1 MLKRAR
7 GAHLDL
13 TCHNPKTLA
22 NVCESVSGDE
32 WGSGTTAASLNCREM
47 KKYT

>member
-13 TCHNPKTLA
+13 TCHNPETLA

-32 WGSGTTAASLNCREM
+32 WDQEPPLHPSIVE
-47 KKYT
+47 K